1 MEFMLNG
8 QLITCTPDEYARLIQ
23 LGLIPTQ
30 SAETKAAP
38 IQITPKPS
46 LPDDIVPLPKEDFP
60 QYPKVGDTP
69 DWLRNGTHVVALYGC
84 VVDQHTQIGDPY
96 QYKAFPEVK
105 VQLDATQNQDSTIA
119 ITPKVNVVAD
129 VKAADKTKYYVLKK
143 KGADEWWSSKGNEF
157 TTTDETY
164 ARLFTDPEEARR
176 IIEFSGRRFGD
187 MEVIPYIKK

>member
-69 DWLRNGTHVVALYGC
+69 DWLRNGTNVVALYGC

-96 QYKAFPEVK
+96 MIKAYPKDTVHIEVTNPG
-105 VQLDATQNQDSTIA
+105 DIIGT
-119 ITPKVNVVAD
+119 ITPKITAIAD
-129 VKAADKTKYYVLKK
+129 VQTDDRTKYYVLKK
-143 KGADEWWSSKGNEF
+143 KGADEWWSTKGDEF
-157 TTTDETY
+157 TTTDEKY

-176 IIEFSGRRFGD
+176 IIDFTGSRFG
-187 MEVIPYIKK
+187 ELEIVPYIKK